1 MQKKIL
7 ILERALPIDEQ
18 NSVCIA
24 SQTSAATT
32 RNYYCKALQRK
43 IKERASQ
50 FPFQYTKIRN
60 CTSCELDTKLR

>member
-32 RNYYCKALQRK
+32 RNYYCKALQSADMVSK
-43 IKERASQ
+43 HVYDQIVYSLILA
-50 FPFQYTKIRN
+50 
-60 CTSCELDTKLR
+60 TSILLNRS